1 LDLDSLNINNSNSNL
16 TIKNVYNDLKIKL
29 NTYLTQI
36 NVKLIKQKILKK
48 LLIQIIIDFKKNLI
62 NILINQ

>member
-1 LDLDSLNINNSNSNL
+1 MDLDSLNINNSNSNL

-36 NVKLIKQKILKK
+36 NVKLIKQKILKN
-48 LLIQIIIDFKKNLI
+48 LLIQIIIDFKKILI
-62 NILINQ
+62 NI

>member
-1 LDLDSLNINNSNSNL
+1 MDLDSLNINNSNSNL
-16 TIKNVYNDLKIKL
+16 TIKNVYNNLKIKL
-29 NTYLTQI
+29 NPYLTQI

-48 LLIQIIIDFKKNLI
+48 LLIQIIIDLKKNLM

>member
-1 LDLDSLNINNSNSNL
+1 MDLDSLNINNSNSNL
-16 TIKNVYNDLKIKL
+16 TIKNVYNNLKIKL
-29 NTYLTQI
+29 NPYLTQI

>member
-1 LDLDSLNINNSNSNL
+1 MDLDSLNINNSNSNL

-48 LLIQIIIDFKKNLI
+48 LLIQIIIDLKKNLI

>member
-1 LDLDSLNINNSNSNL
+1 MDLDSLNINNSNSNL
-16 TIKNVYNDLKIKL
+16 TIKNVYNDLTTKL
-29 NTYLTQI
+29 NPYLTQI